1 MSRMAD
7 YEIELMET
15 AAWEHT
21 DKILKSIELW
31 HPIMHRR
38 LTARLVWEIVLDG
51 YNYEEDDWTVQI
63 EINDYSVSVNGVE
76 TGETYGTDHRLSVSG
91 DLIREWQPAD
101 IIKYLDDKKAIA
113 AYMAE
118 I

>member
-15 AAWEHT
+15 AALEYT
-21 DKILKSIELW
+21 EKILKSIELW

-38 LTARLVWEIVLDG
+38 LTARLVWGILLDD
-51 YNYEEDDWTVQI
+51 YDQEESAWTVQI
-63 EINDYSVSVNGVE
+63 EINDCSVSVNGVE
-76 TGETYGTDHRLSVSG
+76 IGETCGTEHRLSVSG